1 MAQSLE
7 LNIKT
12 TSDVPQ
18 AMDKAKTATVSFGKQ
33 VEDIQRKFSM
43 AFKDVFLSFLGP
55 IALLGV
61 AINQINN
68 LIEENRR
75 KREEAN
81 KAAIDGTNELMSA
94 EDRYWARKMQ
104 REKQTK
110 ESVEQAKTTR
120 EEVTRE
126 FLKTDPRGRQMLFD
140 YAEEQRKKGSSKYGI
155 GYASEDVS
163 MQDKVQALISE
174 AAKEDP
180 MTKWEETQRKQKEAA
195 ERIRKEEDVVKAKQ
209 KELDAKPTSFKG
221 PEGFSNV
228 VGVGANPVIEAMTAQ
243 LEEQR
248 KQTALLER
256 IAGSGNQIPT
266 DFTKPTAAPSRAS
279 MLR

>member
-33 VEDIQRKFSM
+33 VEDIQRKFST
-43 AFKDVFLSFLGP
+43 AFKDIALGFVAPMVLLNSAINYIGAAIEKRKADIKEAYDFALKAESKYLDAETVFLAKQRASKEGEAKDKELAAQAKLTEYTKFLEQSGMRDKVAEEIGGFRGFRIKYGLDANSAEALAKDADVQAVINRM
-55 IALLGV
+55 IAPSV
-61 AINQINN
+61 AASKKAAELAEQ
-68 LIEENRR
+68 
-75 KREEAN
+75 EAN
-81 KAAIDGTNELMSA
+81 K
-94 EDRYWARKMQ
+94 K
-104 REKQTK
+104 
-110 ESVEQAKTTR
+110 KTG
-120 EEVTRE
+120 
-126 FLKTDPRGRQMLFD
+126 DAD
-140 YAEEQRKKGSSKYGI
+140 
-155 GYASEDVS
+155 
-163 MQDKVQALISE
+163 
-174 AAKEDP
+174 
-180 MTKWEETQRKQKEAA
+180 
-195 ERIRKEEDVVKAKQ
+195 KAKP
-209 KELDAKPTSFKG
+209 KELDAKPTSFKA